1 VSFLAQSFAM
11 TIPPNRRH
19 ILGLYGEKLA
29 GNYLQSLGYEILE
42 RNWRCSFG
50 EIDLI
55 AKDKARYV
63 FIEVKTRNGAGF
75 GHPFEAIT
83 EVKLSRLRRL
93 VGEWCRSRQLAGID
107 VRIDAVSVLVD
118 KGRVQLEHLKQVF

>member
-1 VSFLAQSFAM
+1 M
-11 TIPPNRRH
+11 TNPPNRRH
-19 ILGLYGEKLA
+19 VLGLYGEKLA

-42 RNWRCSFG
+42 RNWRCSLG

-55 AKDKARYV
+55 AKDRNRYV

-83 EVKLSRLRRL
+83 EVKLGRLRRL
-93 VGEWCRSRQLAGID
+93 VSEWCRSRQLSGID

-118 KGRVQLEHLKQVF
+118 HGKVHLEHLKQVF